1 MEKKR
6 IYERIECLKKS
17 STSLLFELKGGLVIM
32 EDRNRSFL
40 QKERQKK
47 TKQENKMKTN
57 KKTASTVIKTLQKN
71 VNISEIKCL
80 LHH

>member
-32 EDRNRSFL
+32 EDRNRSFSQLTIVKRLTML
-40 QKERQKK
+40 QKMNR
-47 TKQENKMKTN
+47 TLIPKMT
-57 KKTASTVIKTLQKN
+57 ILR
-71 VNISEIKCL
+71 
-80 LHH
+80 